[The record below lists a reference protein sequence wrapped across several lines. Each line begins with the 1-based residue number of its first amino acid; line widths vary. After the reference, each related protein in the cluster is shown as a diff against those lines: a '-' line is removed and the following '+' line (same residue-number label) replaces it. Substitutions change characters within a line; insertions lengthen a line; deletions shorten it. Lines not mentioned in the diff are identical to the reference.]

1 MSFLSLPY
9 NVLDDIVLFSSR
21 LMQLCLAQFT
31 YYLRH
36 RVNLVLYKNIMVV
49 ESTTDID
56 SVNHSLVCTHKVQQF
71 AACLNLHT
79 LNYVEKIV
87 VNTHGSNSAHLLVLY
102 EKLLK
107 LWNYCDHAIHFTNYD
122 VLSLRSAN
130 SLNSYLTQNSLQVM
144 DIEEENCIVTRKD
157 NKNMNLCNWFLVDVG
172 EFLSAPFNDELQ
184 QLNLYVESNS
194 YCHPTETMVDID
206 ICEGPLRNLAV
217 VEDVFLHSPLA
228 YLKFTEML
236 DTLNSPRLR
245 LKRLS
250 VTCSHRARNNALL
263 DFSHMNKFFDLNNL
277 EELEVQASCMFHH
290 ECSNLCMVR
299 FFEDWKRFNAET
311 LAATKLKKFALVNY
325 KTMGEAVQFKG
336 IVENYTF
343 SPLFSN
349 LVECYFNFDL
359 SSTSLSLDW
368 SKVCEGLKYLPQLE
382 VVHISKFINDWL
394 GGLLSLVEHDFNCT
408 WEEMLNRCICHQC
421 CQYRTSFTELARV
434 DKSNHYNHKI
444 RLRDIDTQNAS
455 MSSIDF
461 ELEQNVKYLQYMAA
475 QLRKEEIIMEQNLH
489 STGTMLNMDDMP
501 IVHNHELDPFRE
513 MIKHSCLEEVFLV
526 MKGCT
531 PALRKVNFGGVVLT
545 GN

>member
-21 LMQLCLAQFT
+21 LLRLCLAQLT
-31 YYLRH
+31 HYLRH
-36 RVNLVLYKNIMVV
+36 RVNLILYKNIMVV
-49 ESTTDID
+49 ELTTDID
-56 SVNHSLVCTHKVQQF
+56 SVNHSLVCTDDVQQF

-79 LNYVEKIV
+79 FNYVEKIV

-107 LWNYCDHAIHFTNYD
+107 LWNYCDHAIQFTNYD

-144 DIEEENCIVTRKD
+144 DIEEENCIVARKD
-157 NKNMNLCNWFLVDVG
+157 NKNMNLRNWFLVDVG

-217 VEDVFLHSPLA
+217 VRDVFLHSPLA

-236 DTLNSPRLR
+236 DTVNSPRLR

-250 VTCSHRARNNALL
+250 VTCSHRARNNASL
-263 DFSHMNKFFDLNNL
+263 DFAHMNKFFDLNNL

-290 ECSNLCMVR
+290 ECSNLCMVK
-299 FFEDWKRFNAET
+299 FFEDWKRFNDET

-325 KTMGEAVQFKG
+325 KTMGEAVQFKW
-336 IVENYTF
+336 IVENYIL

-382 VVHISKFINDWL
+382 VVHISKFFNDWL
-394 GGLLSLVEHDFNCT
+394 RGLLSLVEHDFNCT
-408 WEEMLNRCICHQC
+408 WEVMLNRCVCHQC

-501 IVHNHELDPFRE
+501 VVHNHELDPFRE